1 MKTYIMSIP
10 DTIIGIGEKLNI
22 TSMLCNKSWIV
33 FNEEGVKTLYIF
45 DKDGSLIISNN
56 GLASNSHWK
65 YIKANKT
72 ILIEDDGIS
81 FLLHP
86 TFINEAIFILQQ
98 DGTQQYLFLIDEKKG
113 EQLLLNSLSA
123 INNYVKDL
131 APQPYSN
138 NDREII
144 QIEEQRKQREK
155 IAEEFQDE
163 IKHAILPIRKRRNIF
178 MVSAI
183 LCFVM
188 FIIFIILA
196 GYEIHSE
203 NYDMT
208 LWFVVLTGMCGFL
221 LLIRMG
227 HEESVI
233 DDKKN
238 EIIDREINKRSK
250 V

>member
-10 DTIIGIGEKLNI
+10 DTLIGIGEKLNI

-144 QIEEQRKQREK
+144 PIEEQRRQREK

-163 IKHAILPIRKRRNIF
+163 IKQATLPIRERRKIF
-178 MVSAI
+178 MVSGI
-183 LCFVM
+183 LCFV
-188 FIIFIILA
+188 IFIILI
-196 GYEIHSE
+196 GYVSHSE
-203 NYDMT
+203 KYEMT
-208 LWFVVLTGMCGFL
+208 SWFMLLTGIGGFL
-221 LLIRMG
+221 LLICMG

>member
-22 TSMLCNKSWIV
+22 TSLLCNKSWIV

-138 NDREII
+138 NDRKII

-163 IKHAILPIRKRRNIF
+163 IKQATLPIKKRRNIF
-178 MVSAI
+178 IVSGI
-183 LCFVM
+183 LCFV
-188 FIIFIILA
+188 IFIIL
-196 GYEIHSE
+196 GNFISHSE

-208 LWFVVLTGMCGFL
+208 SWFMLLTGICGFL
-221 LLIRMG
+221 MLIGMAY
-227 HEESVI
+227 EDSII
-233 DDKKN
+233 DDKRN
-238 EIIDREINKRSK
+238 EIIDRELNRQSK

>member
-22 TSMLCNKSWIV
+22 TSLLCNKSWIV

-72 ILIEDDGIS
+72 ILIEDDGRS

-144 QIEEQRKQREK
+144 QIEDQRKQREK

-163 IKHAILPIRKRRNIF
+163 IKHATLPIKKRRNIF

-183 LCFVM
+183 LCFV
-188 FIIFIILA
+188 IFIILA
-196 GYEIHSE
+196 CYDIHSE

-221 LLIRMG
+221 LLICMG
-227 HEESVI
+227 HEDSVI

>member
-144 QIEEQRKQREK
+144 QIEEQRRQREK

-163 IKHAILPIRKRRNIF
+163 IKQATLPIRERRNIF

-183 LCFVM
+183 LCFV
-188 FIIFIILA
+188 IFIIL
-196 GYEIHSE
+196 IIE

-208 LWFVVLTGMCGFL
+208 LWFVVLIGMCGFL
-221 LLIRMG
+221 LLICMG
-227 HEESVI
+227 HADSLI
-233 DDKKN
+233 DDKRN
-238 EIIDREINKRSK
+238 EIIDRELNRQSK

>member
-183 LCFVM
+183 LCFV
-188 FIIFIILA
+188 IFIICIIL
-196 GYEIHSE
+196 

-208 LWFVVLTGMCGFL
+208 SWFAVLTGMCGFL
-221 LLIRMG
+221 LLICMG
-227 HEESVI
+227 HEDSLI
-233 DDKKN
+233 DDKRN
-238 EIIDREINKRSK
+238 EIIDRELNRQSK